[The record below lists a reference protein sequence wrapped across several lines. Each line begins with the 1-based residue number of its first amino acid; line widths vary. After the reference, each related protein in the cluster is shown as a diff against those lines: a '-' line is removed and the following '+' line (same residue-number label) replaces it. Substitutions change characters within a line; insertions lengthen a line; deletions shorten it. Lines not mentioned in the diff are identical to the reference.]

1 MKTLRCLLT
10 LSIVIAVTASMVS
23 ANLVPVVCGCAP
35 PLESA
40 APHTPETPL
49 SCCSSQA
56 GDTPTDHA
64 PGMES
69 HHSGSSCC
77 GSGQGCACEISG
89 CAPRSGDSLTA
100 QPSPRPN
107 RDQDVITLLP
117 AVTTPPAIPKDPATS
132 KGMVFRPPA
141 PSRPIFLHNS
151 VFRI

>member
-10 LSIVIAVTASMVS
+10 CAIVIAVTASMVS
-23 ANLVPVVCGCAP
+23 ANLVPLVCGCAP

-40 APHTPETPL
+40 APHPHETPI

-56 GDTPTDHA
+56 GDTPANHA
-64 PGMES
+64 SGMET
-69 HHSGSSCC
+69 HDPESSCC
-77 GSGQGCACEISG
+77 GNGPGCACEISG
-89 CAPRSGDSLTA
+89 CTPLQGDSLTA

-107 RDQDVITLLP
+107 RSQDCITLLP
-117 AVTTPPAIPKDPATS
+117 AVTTPPAFPEDRIPS
-132 KGMVFRPPA
+132 SSQVFHPPA